1 MKKIFFFLIFLSFFT
16 NSYADTNVR
25 YVDLKYL
32 INESNPGKKI
42 NKILLD
48 LRNQENQKLK
58 KIQDNLKKK
67 ENEFKNKN
75 NILNDEERKKNIDKL
90 RSEFNDYNN
99 LKNTKEKEF
108 NQKRAK
114 YINKLLEEINK
125 ILVSYVNEN
134 SIDIVIKKEDLITGK
149 KNLDITK
156 FILDELN
163 KKKIKF

>member
-67 ENEFKNKN
+67 
-75 NILNDEERKKNIDKL
+75 
-90 RSEFNDYNN
+90 
-99 LKNTKEKEF
+99 
-108 NQKRAK
+108 
-114 YINKLLEEINK
+114 
-125 ILVSYVNEN
+125 
-134 SIDIVIKKEDLITGK
+134 
-149 KNLDITK
+149 
-156 FILDELN
+156 
-163 KKKIKF
+163 KKKLKIKIIY

>member
-1 MKKIFFFLIFLSFFT
+1 MATPPKSTIIDLRKK
-16 NSYADTNVR
+16 
-25 YVDLKYL
+25 
-32 INESNPGKKI
+32 P
-42 NKILLD
+42 KILRLGG
-48 LRNQENQKLK
+48 LEISI
-58 KIQDNLKKK
+58 IQ
-67 ENEFKNKN
+67 
-75 NILNDEERKKNIDKL
+75 
-90 RSEFNDYNN
+90 
-99 LKNTKEKEF
+99 KEF
-108 NQKRAK
+108 NQKRAE